1 MLPIK
6 MKLPDHFL
14 DEEERCGFTVS
25 PKMKKIWA
33 VELDLLHEFQRCY
46 KKYNLKYFTDSGT
59 TIGAVR
65 HNGFIPWDDDI
76 DLAMFREDYKK
87 LCQIAPQEFKHPY
100 FFQTE
105 ESDPGSAR
113 GHGQIRN
120 SLTTGILESER
131 DLHYRFNQG
140 IFIDIFVLDNTPD
153 DRQVFN
159 EQITECTLFR
169 EKANDCRFYTEH
181 FLLLPRWNFIARA
194 INFIKY
200 KYYHSKFFFPH
211 GYNKFLYEYEKCAS
225 KYVSDNT
232 TKYITNL
239 SLLPYKEHRTRLR
252 EDYSSAIEFTFE
264 MLSLPVPI
272 GYDRILTNVF
282 GNWKVPQK
290 EPSLHGGIFFDPEKS
305 YTQYR

>member
-33 VELDLLHEFQRCY
+33 VELDLLHEFQRVC

-140 IFIDIFVLDNTPD
+140 I
-153 DRQVFN
+153 
-159 EQITECTLFR
+159 
-169 EKANDCRFYTEH
+169 
-181 FLLLPRWNFIARA
+181 LLPRWNFIARA